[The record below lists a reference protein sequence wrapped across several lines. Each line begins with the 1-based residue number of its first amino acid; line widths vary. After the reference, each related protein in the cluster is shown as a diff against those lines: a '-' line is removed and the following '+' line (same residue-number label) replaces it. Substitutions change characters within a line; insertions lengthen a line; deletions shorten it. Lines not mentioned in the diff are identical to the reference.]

1 VIDLLDIVLG
11 TAAGLV
17 SSSVFVLGLFIGFCV
32 LFGFMKVRR
41 TSGRGRLIKSLDE
54 VLTHEPMRYHSPSD
68 PHGIADQLRSPEL
81 LETAQRKS

>member
-1 VIDLLDIVLG
+1 MINLLDIVLG

-54 VLTHEPMRYHSPSD
+54 VLTHQPMRYHSPSD